1 MVREIIHDPIFLQR
15 KSLNATAADL
25 PIAED
30 LVDTLRANAD
40 RCVGLAANMIGKRKR
55 IIAFCNGPLIM
66 VMLNPKI
73 INKDGEYETEEGCLS
88 LTGVRKTKR
97 YRSITVTWQ
106 DMDMNKRTGTL
117 SGYAAQIVQHELDH
131 CEGILI

>member
-1 MVREIIHDPIFLQR
+1 MEIVHDPIFLQR
-15 KSLNATAADL
+15 KSLNATSADL
-25 PIAED
+25 QIAED
-30 LVDTLRANAD
+30 LVDTLRANAE

-88 LTGVRKTKR
+88 LPGVRKTKR

-106 DMDMNKRTGTL
+106 DMDMNHRTGTL

-131 CEGILI
+131 CDGILI